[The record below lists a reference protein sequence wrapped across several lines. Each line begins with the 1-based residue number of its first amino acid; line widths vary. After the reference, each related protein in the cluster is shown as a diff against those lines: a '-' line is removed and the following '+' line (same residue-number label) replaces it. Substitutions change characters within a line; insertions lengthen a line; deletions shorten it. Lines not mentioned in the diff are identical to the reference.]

1 MKVQQS
7 VVVISCLPYVIDRV
21 KSYTNDVPNDI
32 KLFDIR
38 ILFLITA
45 LNTSTRDIIK
55 NDLYGDVYL
64 IKILE
69 EFMIQ
74 NQDNETIVVD
84 KVKISHYYYHCV
96 IIISVYHIYHIHNY
110 IYDN

>member
-7 VVVISCLPYVIDRV
+7 VVITSCLPYVIDRV
-21 KSYTNDVPNDI
+21 KSYTNDVPNDV

-69 EFMIQ
+69 EFVIQ
-74 NQDNETIVVD
+74 NQDNEIIVVD
-84 KVKISHYYYHCV
+84 KVKISHYYYHYGIV
-96 IIISVYHIYHIHNY
+96 ISVYHSYHIH
-110 IYDN
+110 